1 MKKIPQVLFL
11 ATNDYANAG
20 SLYSK
25 ALNSVG
31 IQSTV
36 VIEKGHKFGF
46 PNQGTIVCDPKKR
59 QKMIDNT
66 DIVVFL
72 HSVFTPG
79 NYKDKRLFVFHGGS
93 RYRRRQ
99 VSINKLFN
107 PIIEKSI
114 IQTAEMLGKGA
125 KNEVWLLPPV
135 DTLLI
140 KPDYSMIN
148 PSMLMFAHF
157 PDKPEYKGSA
167 IINPIINQIMDD
179 KKYTRKIGYKYNKKR
194 VIWDKNIIRIK
205 NSCDVYIEQIGF
217 MGNWSITALEAAAL
231 GKIVITNF
239 ESSAL
244 YKQEYGE
251 HKILV
256 ANTTTKLKDIIQ
268 QLLDLDQDRIIEL
281 KKETRKWVEEYHSF
295 EAVGK
300 RMKEHVFGIK

>member
-1 MKKIPQVLFL
+1 M
-11 ATNDYANAG
+11 N
-20 SLYSK
+20 
-25 ALNSVG
+25 
-31 IQSTV
+31 
-36 VIEKGHKFGF
+36 
-46 PNQGTIVCDPKKR
+46 
-59 QKMIDNT
+59 
-66 DIVVFL
+66 
-72 HSVFTPG
+72 
-79 NYKDKRLFVFHGGS
+79 
-93 RYRRRQ
+93 
-99 VSINKLFN
+99 
-107 PIIEKSI
+107 
-114 IQTAEMLGKGA
+114 
-125 KNEVWLLPPV
+125 
-135 DTLLI
+135 
-140 KPDYSMIN
+140 
-148 PSMLMFAHF
+148 
-157 PDKPEYKGSA
+157 
-167 IINPIINQIMDD
+167 D